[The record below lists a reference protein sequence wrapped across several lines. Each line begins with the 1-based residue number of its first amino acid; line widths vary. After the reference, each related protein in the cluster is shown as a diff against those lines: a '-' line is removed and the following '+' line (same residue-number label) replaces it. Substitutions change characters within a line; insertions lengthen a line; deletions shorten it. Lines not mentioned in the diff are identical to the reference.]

1 MLVQTTAAADYRIVA
16 EGTGSRF
23 IFYCGVSGARICSTS
38 VIEAEAPDKQLEL
51 AWNSEGRKHFNRCHK
66 CGRWVCDSMYNPDM
80 LGCVQCFPIFDCQRY
95 CMACGCR
102 VRALQTHCRKCGTK
116 IRFGNRRG
124 LIDKRDMTHTRS
136 MRHYGF
142 GTDAMKNLKLCPSC
156 MRITGASRSSCPACG
171 EALGE
176 DTLYQ
181 FYISISRH
189 CRACAAITAK
199 DAAYCPQCGKKL
211 TD

>member
-1 MLVQTTAAADYRIVA
+1 MMEQTTAAADYRIIE

-23 IFYCGVSGARICSTS
+23 DFFCGVSGARICSTGA
-38 VIEAEAPDKQLEL
+38 VQADTAEKQLEL
-51 AWNSEGRKHFNRCHK
+51 AWKGEGRKHFNLCHK

-80 LGCVQCFPIFDCQRY
+80 LGCVECYPVIGCQRY

-102 VRALQTHCRKCGTK
+102 VGAFETRCGKCGADILFG
-116 IRFGNRRG
+116 IRQGEKDRQE
-124 LIDKRDMTHTRS
+124 KMHTRS

-142 GTDAMKNLKLCPSC
+142 GSDAMMNLKVCPGC
-156 MRITGASRSSCPACG
+156 KRITGASRSVCPSCG
-171 EALGE
+171 EALRA

-181 FYISISRH
+181 HYDNISRH
-189 CRACAAITAK
+189 CTACAAIVTQ